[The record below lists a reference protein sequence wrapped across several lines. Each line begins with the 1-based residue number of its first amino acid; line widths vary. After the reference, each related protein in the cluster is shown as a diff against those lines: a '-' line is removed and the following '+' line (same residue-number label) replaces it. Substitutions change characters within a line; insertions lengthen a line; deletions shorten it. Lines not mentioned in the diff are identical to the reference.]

1 MRFFVCG
8 MMGRFRLVMKKILIV
23 SVTAGN
29 NLILAKKIGE
39 LFEIKNEIIT
49 LEDYQLPLYT
59 GKVKLENRTIIN
71 DLCDKVINAS
81 GFVFCGP
88 EYNGGSAPILT
99 NAITWISVTTDYW
112 RDAFS
117 DKIGLI
123 ATHSGGNGNSFL
135 STFRQQ
141 LEFMGVVVYPKSI
154 KVNKSKDFNL
164 ESSKKII
171 ERFQNLL

>member
-1 MRFFVCG
+1 
-8 MMGRFRLVMKKILIV
+8 MKKILIV

-29 NLILAKKIGE
+29 NLILAKRINE
-39 LFEIKNEIIT
+39 LFEVKTEIII

-59 GKVKLENRTIIN
+59 GKVKLKNRTMIE
-71 DLCDKVINAS
+71 DLCGKVIEAS

-99 NAITWISVTTDYW
+99 NAITWISVSTDYW

-123 ATHSGGNGNSFL
+123 ATHSGGNGSSFL

-141 LEFMGVVVYPKSI
+141 LEFLGVVVYPRSI
-154 KVNKSKDFNL
+154 IVNKNREFNID
-164 ESSKKII
+164 SSKKII
-171 ERFQNLL
+171 EKFQNLF

>member
-1 MRFFVCG
+1 
-8 MMGRFRLVMKKILIV
+8 MKKILIV
-23 SVTAGN
+23 SVTSRN

-39 LFEIKNEIIT
+39 LFRVDTETIT

-59 GKVKLENRTIIN
+59 GKTKLDDNTIIN
-71 DLCDKVINAS
+71 DLCKKIVNAR

-99 NAITWISVTTDYW
+99 NAITWVSVTTDYW

-123 ATHSGGNGNSFL
+123 ATHSGGNGSSFL

-141 LEFMGVVVYPKSI
+141 LEFLGVIVFPRSI
-154 KVNKSKDFNL
+154 IVNKNKDFNT

-171 ERFQNLL
+171 ERFQSLL

>member
-1 MRFFVCG
+1 
-8 MMGRFRLVMKKILIV
+8 MKKILIV

-29 NLILAKKIGE
+29 NLILAKRINE
-39 LFEIKNEIIT
+39 LFEVKTEIII

-59 GKVKLENRTIIN
+59 GKVKLKNRTMIE
-71 DLCDKVINAS
+71 DLCGEVIEAS

-99 NAITWISVTTDYW
+99 NAITWISVSTDYW

-123 ATHSGGNGNSFL
+123 ATHSGGNGSSFL

-141 LEFMGVVVYPKSI
+141 LEFLGVVVYPRSI
-154 KVNKSKDFNL
+154 IVNKNKEFNV

-171 ERFQNLL
+171 ERFQNLF

>member
-1 MRFFVCG
+1 
-8 MMGRFRLVMKKILIV
+8 MKKILIV

-29 NLILAKKIGE
+29 NLILAKKINE
-39 LFEIKNEIIT
+39 LFELKTEIII

-59 GKVKLENRTIIN
+59 GKVKLKNRTMIE
-71 DLCDKVINAS
+71 DLCGKVIEAS

-99 NAITWISVTTDYW
+99 NAITWISVSTDYW

-123 ATHSGGNGNSFL
+123 ATHSGGNGSSFL

-141 LEFMGVVVYPKSI
+141 LEFLGVVVYPRSI
-154 KVNKSKDFNL
+154 IVNKNKEFNMG
-164 ESSKKII
+164 SSKKII
-171 ERFQNLL
+171 EKFQNLF

>member
-1 MRFFVCG
+1 
-8 MMGRFRLVMKKILIV
+8 MKKILIV

-29 NLILAKKIGE
+29 NLILAKRINE
-39 LFEIKNEIIT
+39 LFEVKTEIII

-59 GKVKLENRTIIN
+59 GKVKLKDHTMID
-71 DLCDKVINAS
+71 DLCGKVIEAS

-99 NAITWISVTTDYW
+99 NAITWISVSTDYW

-123 ATHSGGNGNSFL
+123 ATHSGGNGSSFL

-141 LEFMGVVVYPKSI
+141 LEFLGVVVYPRSI
-154 KVNKSKDFNL
+154 IVNKNREFSID
-164 ESSKKII
+164 SSKKII
-171 ERFQNLL
+171 EKFQNLF

>member
-1 MRFFVCG
+1 
-8 MMGRFRLVMKKILIV
+8 MKKILIV

-29 NLILAKKIGE
+29 NLILAKRINE
-39 LFEIKNEIIT
+39 LFELKTEIII

-59 GKVKLENRTIIN
+59 GKVKLKNRTMIE
-71 DLCDKVINAS
+71 DLCGKVIEAS

-99 NAITWISVTTDYW
+99 NAITWISVSTDYW

-123 ATHSGGNGNSFL
+123 ATHSGGNGSSFL

-141 LEFMGVVVYPKSI
+141 LEFLGVVVYPRSI
-154 KVNKSKDFNL
+154 IVNKNKEFNMG
-164 ESSKKII
+164 SSKKII
-171 ERFQNLL
+171 EKFQNLF